1 MYLFFSHYSSS
12 TTTTTRSTYVPTTTS
27 PADYTLGS
35 RSLTLNVYG
44 ADVKAL
50 VELLIK
56 HHYFMKEAT
65 QTNYLGYIVY
75 DKQVQDAVRSFQS
88 DAGLTPDGIAGSQ
101 TITRLKTWV
110 PKVYDLGDRLL
121 KKGMRGSDVTQL
133 KNILID
139 KGLLEKPFAKGSI
152 VFDASL
158 ESALK
163 AFQNSI
169 GIDASGILD
178 AQTLYFL
185 KKQDD

>member
-1 MYLFFSHYSSS
+1 M
-12 TTTTTRSTYVPTTTS
+12 
-27 PADYTLGS
+27 
-35 RSLTLNVYG
+35 
-44 ADVKAL
+44 
-50 VELLIK
+50 IK
-56 HHYFMKEAT
+56 HHYFMKEST
-65 QTNYLGYIVY
+65 QTNYLGYVVY

-88 DAGLTPDGIAGSQ
+88 DAGLTPDGIAGNQ

-139 KGLLEKPFAKGSI
+139 KGFLEKPFAKGSI